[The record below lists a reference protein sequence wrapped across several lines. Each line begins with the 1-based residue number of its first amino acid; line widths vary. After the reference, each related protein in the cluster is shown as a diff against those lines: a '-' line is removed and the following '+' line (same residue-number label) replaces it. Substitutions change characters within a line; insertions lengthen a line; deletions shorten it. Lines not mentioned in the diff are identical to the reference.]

1 MADKQYG
8 LILPKSKLAA
18 SNVKKPVANVF
29 GDDSSEDEETKAVV
43 SGGKNVVIKTS
54 EASVLGRTGSLEPVD
69 FKIADFES
77 K

>member
-43 SGGKNVVIKTS
+43 SGGKNAEIQASRS
-54 EASVLGRTGSLEPVD
+54 EASVEQVPWNQWLTNY
-69 FKIADFES
+69 
-77 K
+77 